1 MSSFTKP
8 VKREAHRSVVI
19 HRKGKLNPISVA
31 IKIRQGRKAVT
42 LITGFEPFLV
52 NADELG
58 EELRKLCAAQ
68 TSGTAFPSF
77 SISFAFFSS
86 PTVPFFENSDGNHA
100 EIEPNGSARTRKTRK
115 SSDGVPNQQGHTQ
128 EVDRGGRL
136 DGDGEEEIN
145 T

>member
-1 MSSFTKP
+1 M
-8 VKREAHRSVVI
+8 VVI

-68 TSGTAFPSF
+68 TSGAPFSPF
-77 SISFAFFSS
+77 SIPS
-86 PTVPFFENSDGNHA
+86 
-100 EIEPNGSARTRKTRK
+100 
-115 SSDGVPNQQGHTQ
+115 
-128 EVDRGGRL
+128 
-136 DGDGEEEIN
+136 
-145 T
+145 